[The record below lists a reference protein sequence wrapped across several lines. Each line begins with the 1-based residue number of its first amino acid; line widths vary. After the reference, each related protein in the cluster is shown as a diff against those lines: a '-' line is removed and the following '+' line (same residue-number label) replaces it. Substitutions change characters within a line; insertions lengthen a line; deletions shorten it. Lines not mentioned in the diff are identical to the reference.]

1 MEVVALG
8 TSGTFARFGQACSGY
23 LFRAGGRAVLVDL
36 GSGVL
41 ANLYRYLHPS
51 DLDAIVLTHLHA
63 DHVADLYPLR
73 LVLRYGERRRPT
85 PLPVHAP
92 SGSCDA
98 LETFRPWAEPGDLSE
113 VFSFHD
119 LPDPLVVGP
128 MSFSFVST
136 RHMVPTFGLVCRSEG
151 RALGLTSDTSWDPEL
166 PKRFAGCDVLLVDA
180 SYLGGQGIDLVHMS
194 ALEAGR
200 LGAQAGAGRLVLTHL
215 WPEVDPDAAVAEAA
229 QAFDGP
235 ISVLWAHDV
244 VVP

>member
-8 TSGTFARFGQACSGY
+8 TSGSFARFGQACSGY
-23 LFRAGGRAVLVDL
+23 LFRAGGHAVLVDL

-41 ANLYRYLHPS
+41 ANLFRYRHPV

-73 LVLRYGERRRPT
+73 LVLRYGERKRSN

-92 SGSCDA
+92 PGACDA
-98 LETFRPWAEPGDLSE
+98 LEAFRPWAEPGDLSE

-119 LPDPLVVGP
+119 LPEPLVVGP
-128 MSFSFVST
+128 MSFHFVPT
-136 RHMVPTFGLVCRSEG
+136 RHIVPTFGLVCRSEG
-151 RALGLTSDTSWDPEL
+151 RTLGLTSDTSWDPDL
-166 PKRFAGCDVLLVDA
+166 PGRFAGCDVLLADA
-180 SYLGGQGIDLVHMS
+180 TYLGGQGIDCVHMS
-194 ALEAGR
+194 AAEAGR

-215 WPEVDPDAAVAEAA
+215 WPEVDPDRALTEAS

-235 ISVLWAHDV
+235 VSVLSAHDV